1 MRACGAFIL
10 PDQNTAGKLGALHSR
25 VFNHHMPMC
34 LNLQALGARESI
46 YKPDG
51 MLLAYAVSVPS
62 AYKADT

>member
-10 PDQNTAGKLGALHSR
+10 PDQNTAGKLGR
-25 VFNHHMPMC
+25 RVKCVFNHHIPMY
-34 LNLQALGARESI
+34 LYLQELGARESI

-62 AYKADT
+62 AYKAYT